1 MVASNPVPL
10 WLRSR
15 AGGDAG
21 YKAHRLGCHR
31 TVSPAAT
38 LERVSPLMREMGIT
52 RIANV
57 TGLDRIGIPVVM
69 VCRPNSRSIAV
80 SQGKGLDLD
89 AARASGLME
98 AVETFHAERIPL
110 PLRLGSYDE
119 LRAALPLVDV
129 EALPQVSWTRF
140 HGALPLLW
148 IEGHDLIGD
157 KPVWL
162 PYEMVHTNYTLPLP
176 TGSGCFEASTNGLAS
191 GNHLLE
197 AALHAI
203 CEVVERDSTSLW
215 HALDRPARGATRVD
229 LDTVDDNPCR
239 MMLDRL
245 HDAGLGVA
253 VWETSTDVAVP
264 SFYCLV
270 TDERPEIGHL
280 GAGAGCHPARGIA
293 LLRALSEAVQVRM
306 TYITGARDDLLPNEY
321 TTSAIAD
328 KLGKARALMG
338 FRAPARNFREIAG
351 LDSETFE
358 DDLVWV
364 LARLRSVGLNEVVA
378 VDLTRPEFGLPVARV
393 VVPGLEA
400 PDDHDG
406 YVPGARAAA
415 LREPRS

>member
-1 MVASNPVPL
+1 MGRGNPIPD
-10 WLRSR
+10 WLRAR

-38 LERVSPLMREMGIT
+38 VARVSPSMRDMGIT
-52 RIANV
+52 RVANV

-98 AVETFHAERIPL
+98 AVETFHAERISL

-119 LRAALPLVDV
+119 LRAELPLVDV
-129 EALPQVSWTRF
+129 GALPRVSWSRF

-148 IEGHDLIGD
+148 IEGRDLIGD

-162 PYEMVHTNYTLPLP
+162 PYEMVHTNYTLPRP
-176 TGSGCFEASTNGLAS
+176 TGSGCFDASTNGLAS

-197 AALHAI
+197 AVLHAI
-203 CEVVERDSTSLW
+203 CEAVERDSTSLW
-215 HALDRPARGATRVD
+215 HALDRTARGATRIDVG
-229 LDTVDDNPCR
+229 TIDDDPCR
-239 MMLDRL
+239 LMLDRL
-245 HDAGLGVA
+245 AEAGLGVA
-253 VWETSTDVAVP
+253 VWETSTDIAVP

-270 TDERPEIGHL
+270 TDDRRETGHL
-280 GAGAGCHPARGIA
+280 GAGAGCHPSRGIA

-306 TYITGARDDLLPNEY
+306 TYITGARDDLLPSEY

-328 KLGKARALMG
+328 KLSKARALTG
-338 FRAPARNFREIAG
+338 LRAPSRDFRDIVG
-351 LDSETFE
+351 FDSETFQE
-358 DDLVWV
+358 DLAWV
-364 LARLRSVGLNEVVA
+364 LDRLRSAGLDDVVF
-378 VDLTRPEFGLPVARV
+378 VDLTRPEFALPVARV
-393 VVPGLEA
+393 VIPGLEA

-415 LREPRS
+415 LPGRRT